1 MRSGPDTDVD
11 VDPTGSVATITN
23 EVPAKKMSIA
33 FVFPGQGSQAP
44 HMGLDWARSSDAAGD
59 LYDWAS
65 TCLGWDLTKTLEN
78 ASPDE
83 LRQTYIAQ
91 PAIFSV
97 SVAALRALQRAGIQ
111 PAFVAGHSL
120 GELSA
125 LVAAG
130 ALSFEAGLTLVAR
143 RAEAMQRA
151 ADARP
156 GSMSSVLGL
165 SVEGV
170 EMAVAAARGRDVL
183 AVANDN
189 APGNVVVSGEWS
201 ALERLPAAAR
211 ELGAKRVVALNVGGA
226 FHSPLMAPAAS
237 IFRSFLAAAPLR
249 DPVIPVIS
257 NATAEPVTSAEDLR
271 ELLARQL
278 TSPVRWSESV
288 RRLADLGV
296 DTFIEVGPG
305 TVLSGLIKRSVDG
318 VRVLSAGDV
327 NGVAAASGALRE
339 RAEGG
344 PGDGDDQGEV
354 VVLPE
359 RFAVSPSH
367 GRFYP
372 VALSRFTDEGPYVEP
387 GDLLGEVRNGA
398 ASIPV
403 RSPFRGQVM
412 AHLAWEGELV
422 TPGQIL
428 LSLRPF

>member
-1 MRSGPDTDVD
+1 
-11 VDPTGSVATITN
+11 
-23 EVPAKKMSIA
+23 
-33 FVFPGQGSQAP
+33 
-44 HMGLDWARSSDAAGD
+44 MGLDWAKSPDAAGD
-59 LYDWAS
+59 LYGWAS
-65 TCLGWDLTKTLEN
+65 TCLGWDLTRTLET

-91 PAIFSV
+91 PAIFAV
-97 SVAALRALQRAGIQ
+97 SVAALRALLQVGIQ
-111 PAFVAGHSL
+111 PAFAAGHSL

-151 ADARP
+151 ADDRP

-170 EMAVAAARGRDVL
+170 EMAVATARGDRVL
-183 AVANDN
+183 AIANDN
-189 APGNVVVSGEWS
+189 APGNVVVSGEWP

-211 ELGAKRVVALNVGGA
+211 ELGAKRVVPLNVGGA
-226 FHSPLMAPAAS
+226 FHSPLMAPAADT
-237 IFRSFLAAAPLR
+237 FRSFLAAAPLR
-249 DPVIPVIS
+249 DPEIPVIS
-257 NATAEPVTSAEDLR
+257 NATAEPVTSAGDLR

-278 TSPVRWSESV
+278 TGPVRWTESV

-305 TVLSGLIKRSVDG
+305 TVLSGLIKRTVDG

-327 NGVAAASGALRE
+327 KSVAAVGGALHE
-339 RAEGG
+339 RAERDSG
-344 PGDGDDQGEV
+344 GDDQGEV
-354 VVLPE
+354 VMLPE
-359 RFAVSPSH
+359 RFAVSPGH

-387 GDLLGEVRNGA
+387 GDLLGEIRNGP

>member
-1 MRSGPDTDVD
+1 
-11 VDPTGSVATITN
+11 
-23 EVPAKKMSIA
+23 
-33 FVFPGQGSQAP
+33 
-44 HMGLDWARSSDAAGD
+44 MGLEFADFDEAAAD
-59 LYDWAS
+59 LYQWAS
-65 TCLGWDLTKTLEN
+65 ACLGWDLAETLRV

-91 PAIFSV
+91 PAIFCV
-97 SVAALRALQRAGIQ
+97 SVAALRALEAAGVPR
-111 PAFVAGHSL
+111 PAYVAGHSL
-120 GELSA
+120 GEFSA

-130 ALSFEAGLTLVAR
+130 ALSFEAGLLLVAR

-165 SVEGV
+165 SAEGV
-170 EMAVAAARGRDVL
+170 EMAVEATAQNQVL

-189 APGNVVVSGEWS
+189 APGNVVVSGEWT
-201 ALERLPAAAR
+201 ALERLPAAAK
-211 ELGAKRVVALNVGGA
+211 ELGAKRVVPLNVGGA
-226 FHSPLMAPAAS
+226 FHSPLMAPAVEV
-237 IFRSFLAAAPLR
+237 FEPHLAAAPLR
-249 DPVIPVIS
+249 DPAIPVVA
-257 NATAEPVTSAEDLR
+257 NATAEPVTDAEELR
-271 ELLARQL
+271 RLLARQL
-278 TSPVRWSESV
+278 TGRVRWTESV
-288 RRLADLGV
+288 RRMAALGV

-305 TVLSGLIKRSVDG
+305 TVLSGLIKRTVEG
-318 VRVLSAGDV
+318 TRVLAAGDAE
-327 NGVAAASGALRE
+327 GVAAVADALRTQT
-339 RAEGG
+339 
-344 PGDGDDQGEV
+344 DGDAADATRSGDQGEV

-359 RFAVSPSH
+359 RFAVSPGH

-372 VALSRFTDEGPYVEP
+372 VSPSRFNDERPYVEP

-403 RSPFRGQVM
+403 RSPFRGWVM

>member
-1 MRSGPDTDVD
+1 
-11 VDPTGSVATITN
+11 
-23 EVPAKKMSIA
+23 
-33 FVFPGQGSQAP
+33 
-44 HMGLDWARSSDAAGD
+44 MGLDFADFDEAAAE
-59 LYDWAS
+59 LYQWAS
-65 TCLGWDLTKTLEN
+65 ACLGWDLAETLRT

-91 PAIFSV
+91 PAIFCA
-97 SVAALRALQRAGIQ
+97 SVAALRALEAAGVPR
-111 PAFVAGHSL
+111 PAYVAGHSL
-120 GELSA
+120 GEFSA

-130 ALSFEAGLTLVAR
+130 ALSFEAGLLLVAR

-165 SVEGV
+165 SAEGV
-170 EMAVAAARGRDVL
+170 EMAVEATAQDQVL

-189 APGNVVVSGEWS
+189 APGNVVVSGEWT
-201 ALERLPAAAR
+201 ALERLPAAAK
-211 ELGAKRVVALNVGGA
+211 ELGAKRVVPLNVGGA
-226 FHSPLMAPAAS
+226 FHSPLMAPAVEAFQPHLAS
-237 IFRSFLAAAPLR
+237 APLR
-249 DPVIPVIS
+249 DPSIPVVA
-257 NATAEPVTSAEDLR
+257 NATAEPVTEAEELR

-278 TSPVRWSESV
+278 TGRVRWTESV
-288 RRLADLGV
+288 RRMAALGV

-305 TVLSGLIKRSVDG
+305 TVLSGLVKRTVKG
-318 VRVLSAGDV
+318 VRALSAG
-327 NGVAAASGALRE
+327 NAEGVTEVADALRQ
-339 RAEGG
+339 A
-344 PGDGDDQGEV
+344 DGDAVKADVAKGGDQGEV

-359 RFAVSPSH
+359 RFAVSPGH

-372 VALSRFTDEGPYVEP
+372 VSPSRYDDERPYVEP

-403 RSPFRGQVM
+403 RSPFRGWVM

>member
-1 MRSGPDTDVD
+1 
-11 VDPTGSVATITN
+11 
-23 EVPAKKMSIA
+23 
-33 FVFPGQGSQAP
+33 
-44 HMGLDWARSSDAAGD
+44 MGLDWARASDTGAD
-59 LYDWAS
+59 LYGWAS
-65 TCLGWDLTKTLEN
+65 TCLGWDLTKTLES

-97 SVAALRALQRAGIQ
+97 SVAALRALQQAGVR
-111 PAFVAGHSL
+111 PAYVAGHSL

-130 ALSFEAGLTLVAR
+130 ALSFEAGLMLVAR

-156 GSMSSVLGL
+156 GSMSSIIGL

-170 EMAVAAARGRDVL
+170 EMAVAGARGGNVL
-183 AVANDN
+183 AIANDN
-189 APGNVVVSGEWS
+189 APGNVVVSGEWP
-201 ALERLPAAAR
+201 ALERLPAAAK
-211 ELGAKRVVALNVGGA
+211 ELGARRVLPLNVGGA
-226 FHSPLMAPAAS
+226 FHSPLMAPAAD
-237 IFRSFLAAAPLR
+237 IFRSSLAAAPLR
-249 DPVIPVIS
+249 DTTIPVIA
-257 NATAEPVTSAEDLR
+257 NATAEPVTSAEELR

-278 TSPVRWSESV
+278 TGPVRWTESV
-288 RRLADLGV
+288 RRLAEMGV
-296 DTFIEVGPG
+296 DTFVEVGPG
-305 TVLSGLIKRSVDG
+305 TVLSGLIKRTVEG
-318 VRVLSAGDV
+318 VRVFSAGDDKS
-327 NGVAAASGALRE
+327 VAKVADTLSEHGEAGQS
-339 RAEGG
+339 
-344 PGDGDDQGEV
+344 DGEDQGEV
-354 VVLPE
+354 VVLPD

-372 VALSRFTDEGPYVEP
+372 ATFSRFTDEGPYVER

-398 ASIPV
+398 ATIPV
-403 RSPFRGQVM
+403 RSAFRGQVM

>member
-1 MRSGPDTDVD
+1 MSNDLRGASQLM
-11 VDPTGSVATITN
+11 SV
-23 EVPAKKMSIA
+23 A

-44 HMGLDWARSSDAAGD
+44 GMGLDFAEFDDAAAE
-59 LYDWAS
+59 LYQWAS
-65 TCLGWDLTKTLEN
+65 ACLGWDLAETLRT

-91 PAIFSV
+91 PAIFCV
-97 SVAALRALQRAGIQ
+97 SVAALRALEAAGVPR
-111 PAFVAGHSL
+111 PAYVAGHSL
-120 GELSA
+120 GEFSA

-130 ALSFEAGLTLVAR
+130 ALSFEAGLLLVAR

-165 SVEGV
+165 SAEGV
-170 EMAVAAARGRDVL
+170 EMAVEATAQDQVL

-189 APGNVVVSGEWS
+189 APGNVVVSGEWT
-201 ALERLPAAAR
+201 ALERLPAAAK
-211 ELGAKRVVALNVGGA
+211 ELGAKRVVPLSVGGA
-226 FHSPLMAPAAS
+226 FHSHLAS
-237 IFRSFLAAAPLR
+237 APLR
-249 DPVIPVIS
+249 DPSIPVVA
-257 NATAEPVTSAEDLR
+257 NATAEPVTEAEELR

-278 TSPVRWSESV
+278 TGRVRWTESV
-288 RRLADLGV
+288 RRMAALGV
-296 DTFIEVGPG
+296 DTFVEVGPG
-305 TVLSGLIKRSVDG
+305 TVLSGLIKRTVKG
-318 VRVLSAGDV
+318 ARALSAGNAD
-327 NGVAAASGALRE
+327 GVTEVADALR
-339 RAEGG
+339 AQA
-344 PGDGDDQGEV
+344 DGDAVKADVAKGGDQGEV

-359 RFAVSPSH
+359 RFAVSPGH

-372 VALSRFTDEGPYVEP
+372 VSPSRYDDERPYVEP

-403 RSPFRGQVM
+403 RSPFRGWVM

>member
-1 MRSGPDTDVD
+1 M
-11 VDPTGSVATITN
+11 SV
-23 EVPAKKMSIA
+23 A

-44 HMGLDWARSSDAAGD
+44 GMGLDFAEFDEAAAD
-59 LYDWAS
+59 LYQWAS
-65 TCLGWDLTKTLEN
+65 ACLGWDLTETLRT

-91 PAIFSV
+91 PAIFCV
-97 SVAALRALQRAGIQ
+97 SVAALRALEAAGVPR
-111 PAFVAGHSL
+111 PAYVAGHSL
-120 GELSA
+120 GEFSA

-130 ALSFEAGLTLVAR
+130 ALSFEAGLLLVAR

-165 SVEGV
+165 SAEGV
-170 EMAVAAARGRDVL
+170 EMAVEATAQDQVL

-189 APGNVVVSGEWS
+189 APGNVVVSGEWA
-201 ALERLPAAAR
+201 ALERLPAAAK
-211 ELGAKRVVALNVGGA
+211 ELGAKRVVPLNVGGA
-226 FHSPLMAPAAS
+226 FHSPLMAPAVET
-237 IFRSFLAAAPLR
+237 FQPHLAAAPLR
-249 DPVIPVIS
+249 DPSIPLVA
-257 NATAEPVTSAEDLR
+257 NPTAKPVTSAEDL
-271 ELLARQL
+271 
-278 TSPVRWSESV
+278 
-288 RRLADLGV
+288 G
-296 DTFIEVGPG
+296 
-305 TVLSGLIKRSVDG
+305 GLIKRTVDG
-318 VRVLSAGDV
+318 TRVLSAANAEGVAGVADALRLQADGDV
-327 NGVAAASGALRE
+327 AKGE
-339 RAEGG
+339 
-344 PGDGDDQGEV
+344 DQGEV

-359 RFAVSPSH
+359 RFAVSPGH

-372 VALSRFTDEGPYVEP
+372 VTPSRFNDERPYVEP

-403 RSPFRGQVM
+403 RSPFRGWVM

>member
-1 MRSGPDTDVD
+1 M
-11 VDPTGSVATITN
+11 SV
-23 EVPAKKMSIA
+23 A

-44 HMGLDWARSSDAAGD
+44 RMGLDWASSSETSGD
-59 LYDWAS
+59 LYGWAS
-65 TCLGWDLTKTLEN
+65 TCLGWDLTKMLES

-91 PAIFSV
+91 PAIFAV
-97 SVAALRALQRAGIQ
+97 SVAALRALTGAGIR

-125 LVAAG
+125 LVAA
-130 ALSFEAGLTLVAR
+130 T
-143 RAEAMQRA
+143 
-151 ADARP
+151 
-156 GSMSSVLGL
+156 
-165 SVEGV
+165 
-170 EMAVAAARGRDVL
+170 
-183 AVANDN
+183 
-189 APGNVVVSGEWS
+189 
-201 ALERLPAAAR
+201 
-211 ELGAKRVVALNVGGA
+211 ELGAKRVVPLSVGGA
-226 FHSPLMAPAAS
+226 FHSPLMAPAADS
-237 IFRSFLAAAPLR
+237 FRSFLSAAPLR
-249 DPVIPVIS
+249 DPAIPVIS
-257 NATAEPVTSAEDLR
+257 NATAEPVTTAEDLR

-278 TSPVRWSESV
+278 TGPVRWTESV

-305 TVLSGLIKRSVDG
+305 TVLSGLIKRTVQG
-318 VRVLSAGDV
+318 VRVLSVGDAK
-327 NGVAAASGALRE
+327 GVAEVVEALRE
-339 RAEGG
+339 R
-344 PGDGDDQGEV
+344 GDGTSGDGGDQGEV

-372 VALSRFTDEGPYVEP
+372 AALSRFTDEGPYVER

-403 RSPFRGQVM
+403 LSAFRGQVM

>member
-1 MRSGPDTDVD
+1 
-11 VDPTGSVATITN
+11 
-23 EVPAKKMSIA
+23 
-33 FVFPGQGSQAP
+33 
-44 HMGLDWARSSDAAGD
+44 MGLDWASSSESSGD
-59 LYDWAS
+59 LYGWAS
-65 TCLGWDLTKTLEN
+65 TCLGWDLTKMLES

-91 PAIFSV
+91 PAIFAV
-97 SVAALRALQRAGIQ
+97 SVAALGALGEAGIR

-125 LVAAG
+125 LVAAR

-151 ADARP
+151 ADDRP

-170 EMAVAAARGRDVL
+170 EMAVAAARDGDVL
-183 AVANDN
+183 AIANDN
-189 APGNVVVSGEWS
+189 APGNVVVSGEWP
-201 ALERLPAAAR
+201 ALERLPSAAK
-211 ELGAKRVVALNVGGA
+211 ELGARRVVPLSVGGA
-226 FHSPLMAPAAS
+226 FHSPLMAPAADT
-237 IFRSFLAAAPLR
+237 FRSSLSAAPLR
-249 DPVIPVIS
+249 DPAIPVVS

-278 TSPVRWSESV
+278 TGPVRWTESV

-305 TVLSGLIKRSVDG
+305 TVLSGLIKRTVQG
-318 VRVLSAGDV
+318 IRVLSAGDAK
-327 NGVAAASGALRE
+327 GVAEVVEALRE
-339 RAEGG
+339 R
-344 PGDGDDQGEV
+344 GDGTSGDGADQGEV

-372 VALSRFTDEGPYVEP
+372 AALSRFTDDGPYVEP
-387 GDLLGEVRNGA
+387 GDVLGEVRNGA

-403 RSPFRGQVM
+403 RSAFRGQVM

>member
-1 MRSGPDTDVD
+1 
-11 VDPTGSVATITN
+11 
-23 EVPAKKMSIA
+23 
-33 FVFPGQGSQAP
+33 
-44 HMGLDWARSSDAAGD
+44 MGLDWASSSEAGGD
-59 LYDWAS
+59 LYGWAS
-65 TCLGWDLTKTLEN
+65 TCLGWDLTKTLES

-97 SVAALRALQRAGIQ
+97 SVAAMRTLEKAGIR
-111 PAFVAGHSL
+111 PEFTAGHSL

-130 ALSFEAGLTLVAR
+130 VLSFEAGLTLVAR

-165 SVEGV
+165 SVEAV
-170 EMAVAAARGRDVL
+170 EMAVAAARGGDVL
-183 AVANDN
+183 AIANDN
-189 APGNVVVSGEWS
+189 APGNVVVSGDWA
-201 ALERLPAAAR
+201 ALERGPGAAK
-211 ELGAKRVVALNVGGA
+211 ELGAKRVVPLSVGGA
-226 FHSPLMAPAAS
+226 FHSPLMAPAAD
-237 IFRSFLAAAPLR
+237 IFRSFLSAAPLR
-249 DPVIPVIS
+249 DPAIPVIA
-257 NATAEPVTSAEDLR
+257 NATSEPVTSAEEFR

-278 TSPVRWSESV
+278 TGPVRWTESV

-305 TVLSGLIKRSVDG
+305 TVLSGLIKRTVKD
-318 VRVLSAGDV
+318 VRVLSAGDATS
-327 NGVAAASGALRE
+327 VAAVIEALRE
-339 RAEGG
+339 RGEGT
-344 PGDGDDQGEV
+344 PSDGGGDQGEV
-354 VVLPE
+354 IVLPE

-372 VALSRFTDEGPYVEP
+372 AALSRYTDEGPYVEP

-398 ASIPV
+398 ATVPV
-403 RSPFRGQVM
+403 HSPFRGQVM

>member
-1 MRSGPDTDVD
+1 M
-11 VDPTGSVATITN
+11 SV
-23 EVPAKKMSIA
+23 A

-44 HMGLDWARSSDAAGD
+44 GMGLDWADFDEAAAG
-59 LYDWAS
+59 LYQWAS
-65 TCLGWDLTKTLEN
+65 ACLGWDLTETLRT
-78 ASPDE
+78 ASADE

-91 PAIFSV
+91 PAIFCV
-97 SVAALRALQRAGIQ
+97 SVAAFRALEAAGVER
-111 PAFVAGHSL
+111 PAYVAGHSL
-120 GELSA
+120 GEFSA

-130 ALSFEAGLTLVAR
+130 ALSFEAGITLVAR

-165 SVEGV
+165 SAEGV
-170 EMAVAAARGRDVL
+170 EMAVEAAAQGQVL

-189 APGNVVVSGEWS
+189 APGSVVASGEWA
-201 ALERLPAAAR
+201 ALERLPAAAK
-211 ELGAKRVVALNVGGA
+211 ELGAKRVMPLNVGGA
-226 FHSPLMAPAAS
+226 FHSPLMASAIDA
-237 IFRSFLAAAPLR
+237 FRPHLAAAPLR
-249 DPVIPVIS
+249 DPAIPVVA
-257 NATAEPVTSAEDLR
+257 NATAEPVTSGEELR

-278 TSPVRWSESV
+278 TGRVRWTESV
-288 RRLADLGV
+288 RRMAAMGV
-296 DTFIEVGPG
+296 DTFVEVGPG
-305 TVLSGLIKRSVDG
+305 TVLGGLVERTVDG
-318 VRVLSAGDV
+318 VRVLSAGDAA
-327 NGVAAASGALRE
+327 GVAAVAEALRE
-339 RAEGG
+339 PAVGEVAK
-344 PGDGDDQGEV
+344 GDDQGEV

-359 RFAVSPSH
+359 RFAVSPGH

-372 VALSRFTDEGPYVEP
+372 VTPSRFTDEGPYVEQ

-403 RSPFRGQVM
+403 RSPFRGWVM

>member
-1 MRSGPDTDVD
+1 MSNDLRGASQPM
-11 VDPTGSVATITN
+11 SV
-23 EVPAKKMSIA
+23 A

-44 HMGLDWARSSDAAGD
+44 GMGLDFAEFDGAAAE
-59 LYDWAS
+59 LYQWAS
-65 TCLGWDLTKTLEN
+65 ACLGWDLAETLRT

-91 PAIFSV
+91 PAIFCV
-97 SVAALRALQRAGIQ
+97 SVAALRALEEAGVPR
-111 PAFVAGHSL
+111 PAYVAGHSL
-120 GELSA
+120 GEFSA

-130 ALSFEAGLTLVAR
+130 ALSFEAGLLLVAR

-165 SVEGV
+165 SAEGV
-170 EMAVAAARGRDVL
+170 EMAVEATAQGQVL

-201 ALERLPAAAR
+201 ALERLPAAAK
-211 ELGAKRVVALNVGGA
+211 ELGAKRVVPLNVGGA
-226 FHSPLMAPAAS
+226 FHSPLMAPAVEV
-237 IFRSFLAAAPLR
+237 FEPHLAAAPLR
-249 DPVIPVIS
+249 DPSIPVIA
-257 NATAEPVTSAEDLR
+257 NATAEPVTSAEELR

-278 TSPVRWSESV
+278 TGRVRWTESV
-288 RRLADLGV
+288 RRMAALGV

-305 TVLSGLIKRSVDG
+305 TVLSGLIRRTVEGTK
-318 VRVLSAGDV
+318 VLAAGDAE
-327 NGVAAASGALRE
+327 GVAAVADALRTQ
-339 RAEGG
+339 A
-344 PGDGDDQGEV
+344 DGDAADPTKGGDQGEV

-359 RFAVSPSH
+359 RFAVSPGH

-372 VALSRFTDEGPYVEP
+372 VSPSRFNDERPYVEP

-403 RSPFRGQVM
+403 RSPFRGWVM

>member
-1 MRSGPDTDVD
+1 
-11 VDPTGSVATITN
+11 
-23 EVPAKKMSIA
+23 
-33 FVFPGQGSQAP
+33 
-44 HMGLDWARSSDAAGD
+44 MGLDWGDYNEAAAD
-59 LYDWAS
+59 LYQWAS
-65 TCLGWDLTKTLEN
+65 ACLGWDLTETLRT

-91 PAIFSV
+91 PAIFCV
-97 SVAALRALQRAGIQ
+97 SVAALRALEAAGVEQ
-111 PAFVAGHSL
+111 PAYVAGHSL
-120 GELSA
+120 GEFSA

-130 ALSFEAGLTLVAR
+130 ALSFEAGLLLVAR

-165 SVEGV
+165 SAEGV
-170 EMAVAAARGRDVL
+170 EMAVESAAQGQVL
-183 AVANDN
+183 AIANDN
-189 APGNVVVSGEWS
+189 APGNVVVSGEWT
-201 ALERLPAAAR
+201 ALERLPAAAK
-211 ELGAKRVVALNVGGA
+211 ELGAKRVVPLNVGGA
-226 FHSPLMAPAAS
+226 FHSPLMAPAVEV
-237 IFRSFLAAAPLR
+237 FQPHLAAVPLG
-249 DPVIPVIS
+249 DPAVPVVA
-257 NATAEPVTSAEDLR
+257 NATAEPVASGEELR

-278 TSPVRWSESV
+278 TGRVRWTESV
-288 RRLADLGV
+288 RRMAALGV

-305 TVLSGLIKRSVDG
+305 TVLTGLIKRTVDG
-318 VRVLSAGDV
+318 ARALSVSDAAGAAEVTETLRDQ
-327 NGVAAASGALRE
+327 NEGEVAK
-339 RAEGG
+339 GG
-344 PGDGDDQGEV
+344 DQGEV

-359 RFAVSPSH
+359 RFAVSPGH

-372 VALSRFTDEGPYVEP
+372 VTPSRFTDEGPYVEP

-403 RSPFRGQVM
+403 RSPFRGWVM

>member
-91 PAIFSV
+91 PAI
-97 SVAALRALQRAGIQ
+97 
-111 PAFVAGHSL
+111 VAGHSL

-156 GSMSSVLGL
+156 GSMSSILGL

-170 EMAVAAARGRDVL
+170 EMAVTAARDGDVL
-183 AVANDN
+183 AIANDN
-189 APGNVVVSGEWS
+189 APGNVVVSGEWP
-201 ALERLPAAAR
+201 ALERLPVAAK
-211 ELGAKRVVALNVGGA
+211 ELGAKRVVPLSVGGA
-226 FHSPLMAPAAS
+226 FHSPLMAPAADS
-237 IFRSFLAAAPLR
+237 FRSFLSAAPLR
-249 DPVIPVIS
+249 D
-257 NATAEPVTSAEDLR
+257 
-271 ELLARQL
+271 
-278 TSPVRWSESV
+278 
-288 RRLADLGV
+288 
-296 DTFIEVGPG
+296 
-305 TVLSGLIKRSVDG
+305 
-318 VRVLSAGDV
+318 
-327 NGVAAASGALRE
+327 
-339 RAEGG
+339 
-344 PGDGDDQGEV
+344 
-354 VVLPE
+354 
-359 RFAVSPSH
+359 
-367 GRFYP
+367 
-372 VALSRFTDEGPYVEP
+372 
-387 GDLLGEVRNGA
+387 
-398 ASIPV
+398 
-403 RSPFRGQVM
+403 
-412 AHLAWEGELV
+412 
-422 TPGQIL
+422 
-428 LSLRPF
+428 